1 MIKYG
6 IVSQHG
12 ERNPNRLIYIY
23 IYWIPWV
30 AVKSPLLEAV
40 GVAGPSNPSWFRW
53 FYGSCSGP
61 CSPCGPCGHR
71 GPCGHCGPCGLC
83 APFGPFGA
91 TATVVPT
98 TSRAQGQGGDP
109 SGQGKGEW
117 LASFE
122 CEASNQSPWV
132 ELILIAG

>member
-12 ERNPNRLIYIY
+12 ERNPNRYIY

-40 GVAGPSNPSWFRW
+40 GVAGPNNPGWFRW

-61 CSPCGPCGHR
+61 CSPGGPCGPCGHR
-71 GPCGHCGPCGLC
+71 GPCGLC